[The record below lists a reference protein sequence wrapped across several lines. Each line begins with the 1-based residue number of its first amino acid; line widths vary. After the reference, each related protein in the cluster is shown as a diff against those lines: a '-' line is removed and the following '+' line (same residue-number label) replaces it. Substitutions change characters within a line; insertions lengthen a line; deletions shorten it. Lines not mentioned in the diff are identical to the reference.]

1 MKREES
7 LPLIRSKYS
16 LHSFSKKSKES
27 PKGTFINYF
36 GNLKIK
42 MQNSIFKK
50 STSSQNLFFSQ
61 GENNQLTNLLFN
73 EKYKSENIDENY
85 QMNRNNYLLEEALY
99 RPDYLN
105 KFKKIKTILYK
116 KKFYGKNDLKN
127 SDEKKNENEIIS
139 ETNENPNVEKKDIL
153 NSDNINEDNNES
165 ENKIDFSQN
174 IWSSDIKLNN
184 DKNYDIGEDNEIEN
198 EDNSES
204 ENNIP
209 EIKELDNNKD
219 KNIFNKKRKLY
230 ITEMQNSNSVNNI
243 SSPFNSIN
251 IEKNSNYIDQNK
263 NNINFNKIK
272 LVNKKSKDKNPFN
285 FTRFSSLDNIS
296 QFHKTYRNFKNLCR
310 KHYIN
315 EKSPS
320 FAFMKACDKEKII
333 CNPLGLIKRKGEE
346 NILEMNN
353 QHSGDKYI
361 DCLSSGLKYVTHL
374 NTLEMS
380 NNRLTHYGIEKLFQN
395 INQNPTLLKS
405 LIKINLSNNNIGE
418 IGAEYLRTF
427 IEDKSCQLENLNIEG
442 NNLGDKTVDKLC
454 ISISQNIN
462 NKITHLNLGNNKI
475 SKNSEKGLLFMTE
488 KCTEL
493 VVLILRNNLID
504 NSLAAKIIRNI
515 NNLYSLKD
523 LDLSWNLIGDHLIC
537 PFLFEE
543 AVNYNPNKNNLYNNF
558 ELDKIKTH
566 MKMKFNKNPLLPKI
580 DKNTTSKSRN
590 KDKNNEIIPV
600 IKNVKVPERK
610 PSYFAIELSNYIKK
624 SLCPLIH
631 LNISHN
637 NLPYSDCQLISEES
651 KSNRNI
657 LGFHVDGNEMQI
669 DPLGFI
675 HPIKKGEKEHN
686 YYSKSQISYDIE
698 KFNGLLKNNISPVNK
713 IRGRNNCWICEYW
726 KEIEFILDLK
736 IKDLK
741 PKYTLV
747 KLHLDFENFAP
758 SDMIY
763 KKKCFRLMRMCPPGK
778 ITFFFTVDGNPVINC
793 YKEYDYKIKDF
804 EKPIKY
810 VFDQKFIDRYNHIKS
825 INLNSVNQKDYKNNE
840 NYRKNISIQEDERD
854 NEDKLISKTIYIKN
868 YGIRNIVPSNKI
880 VTDDYQSTLK
890 YSTPRFENDLSSTR
904 DSIPWQFSDSIW
916 SFYKYN
922 FEGETDEFLKEM
934 CEFDF
939 NRGEF
944 DLAFIKEND
953 YNDAKNLLF
962 ENYKNI
968 IYCYI
973 NLSSYSGCNLW
984 QISLDILIEWINEK
998 CNNFFNEKYT
1008 SQHLMKV
1015 IESQYYNKKDLEDK
1029 SKYKNFP
1036 SNKFNLIRHNFFALL
1051 INASIDRYIKVLRLL
1066 TNPFEAFKLSMERHF
1081 IPGIQGYD
1089 LQLWRKE
1096 RYYNEEIDNFIK
1108 AFIPL
1113 LDGLF
1118 HTFSKKLKEKESK
1131 ENENKMS
1138 EENNNDYC
1146 EKGKEMD
1153 EIKMTQEDFNNF
1165 VMILAGPEY
1174 QSNENPLIF
1183 HMSKKIQIDEITN
1196 EDCLYLNLIE
1206 FCEALCRVI
1215 DIYSPAP
1222 PEEKIEDWP
1231 IEKRREQ
1238 LLIYKIENVFPQLF
1252 KKIDHPKFNLM
1263 RDKFILPLKDQITS
1277 LYIIDYKNNP
1287 FYIGYEIY
1295 FDKEN

>member
-1 MKREES
+1 
-7 LPLIRSKYS
+7 
-16 LHSFSKKSKES
+16 
-27 PKGTFINYF
+27 
-36 GNLKIK
+36 
-42 MQNSIFKK
+42 
-50 STSSQNLFFSQ
+50 
-61 GENNQLTNLLFN
+61 
-73 EKYKSENIDENY
+73 
-85 QMNRNNYLLEEALY
+85 MNRNNYLLEEALY

-230 ITEMQNSNSVNNI
+230 ITEMQNSNSANNI

-251 IEKNSNYIDQNK
+251 IEKNSNYINQNK

-442 NNLGDKTVDKLC
+442 NNLGDKTMDKLC

-825 INLNSVNQKDYKNNE
+825 INLNSVNQKDYKNND

-998 CNNFFNEKYT
+998 CNNFFNDKYT

-1029 SKYKNFP
+1029 AKYKNFP

-1096 RYYNEEIDNFIK
+1096 RFYNEEIDNFIK

-1138 EENNNDYC
+1138 EEKINDNC

-1165 VMILAGPEY
+1165 VMTLAGPEY

-1238 LLIYKIENVFPQLF
+1238 LLIDKIENVFPQLF